1 MTPLAY
7 SLRPN
12 KLNDIIGQDHL
23 IGPNGPI
30 TRMIKN
36 NKLSSLIL
44 YGDPGI
50 GKTTLALVIANELD
64 ANYSVFSA
72 ATDNKA
78 LLKDIIENTTENKQN
93 ILIIDE
99 IHRMKK
105 DIQDYLLPFIENGT
119 VTIIGLT
126 TINPYHSVNP
136 AVRSRTVVYK
146 LNSLNK
152 ENMLIILNN
161 SLKKL
166 EIFEDVNQEVKEYL
180 ISISN
185 GDVRNLLNSLELI
198 NNLLEKDNI
207 IIDEVKTII
216 LKPSA
221 SLDKNGDNYYDTLSG
236 LQKSI
241 RGSDVDA
248 SLHYLARLLFTEDL
262 KPLIRRLSAIVYE
275 DIGLANPSLGPKLKA
290 ASDTAQ
296 ELGMPEARI
305 PLGAIVIEMA
315 LSPKSNSALLAID
328 KALKDI
334 EEGKTGNL
342 PLHLK
347 NTYSFDP
354 SQKKYLYP
362 HDYPGNWVLQ
372 QYLPDILKNRKYYE
386 PQETSRYE
394 KALKERFEAINKA
407 KENK

>member
-1 MTPLAY
+1 MRPLAY
-7 SLRPN
+7 SLRPT
-12 KLNDIIGQDHL
+12 KLSDIIGQNHL
-23 IGPNGPI
+23 IGAKGPI
-30 TRMIKN
+30 ARMIKN
-36 NKLSSLIL
+36 KKLSSLIL

-50 GKTTLALVIANELD
+50 GKTTLALVIANELE
-64 ANYSVFSA
+64 ANYSLFSS

-78 LLKDIIENTTENKQN
+78 LLKEIIENAPENKQS
-93 ILIIDE
+93 ILIVDE

-105 DIQDYLLPFIENGT
+105 DIQDYLLPFVENGT
-119 VTIIGLT
+119 ITIIGLT

-136 AVRSRTVVYK
+136 AIRSRTVIYK
-146 LNSLNK
+146 LNPLNN
-152 ENMLIILNN
+152 ENMLKILDN

-166 EIFEDVNQEVKEYL
+166 EIYENINKDVKEYL

-185 GDVRNLLNSLELI
+185 GDVRNLLNSLELV

-207 IIDEVKTII
+207 NLDEVKRII
-216 LKPSA
+216 MKASA

-248 SLHYLARLLFTEDL
+248 SLHYLARLLFSEDL
-262 KPLIRRLSAIVYE
+262 IPLIRRLYAIFYE
-275 DIGLANPSLGPKLKA
+275 DIGLANPSLGPRLRA
-290 ASDTAQ
+290 ACEASL
-296 ELGMPEARI
+296 ELGMPEARL
-305 PLGAIVIEMA
+305 PLGEIVIEMA
-315 LSPKSNSALLAID
+315 LSPKSNSALIAID

-334 EEGKTGNL
+334 EDGKGGNL

-354 SQKKYLYP
+354 NQKKYLYP

-372 QYLPDILKNRKYYE
+372 QYLPDSIKNSKYYE
-386 PQETSRYE
+386 PQETSKYE
-394 KALKERFEAINKA
+394 KALKERFDAINKA
-407 KENK
+407 KSK

>member
-290 ASDTAQ
+290 ASDAAQ

-372 QYLPDILKNRKYYE
+372 QYLPDIIKNRKYYE

>member
-290 ASDTAQ
+290 ASDAAQ

>member
-1 MTPLAY
+1 MKPLAY
-7 SLRPN
+7 SLRPT

-23 IGPNGPI
+23 LGEKGPI
-30 TRMIKN
+30 KRMVDNK
-36 NKLSSLIL
+36 KLSSLIL

-50 GKTTLALVIANELD
+50 GKTTLALVIATELD
-64 ANYSVFSA
+64 ANFSTFSA

-78 LLKDIIENTTENKQN
+78 FLKEIIEDANTNKQR
-93 ILIIDE
+93 IVIIDE

-105 DIQDYLLPFIENGT
+105 DIQDYLLPFIEDGT

-136 AVRSRTVVYK
+136 AIRSRALIYK

-152 ENMLIILNN
+152 ENMLLILNN
-161 SLKKL
+161 SLKKIPNPQIL
-166 EIFEDVNQEVKEYL
+166 NEEIKEYL
-180 ISISN
+180 VSISN

-198 NNLLEKDNI
+198 TNLLAQDQMTLEN
-207 IIDEVKTII
+207 VKTLIM
-216 LKPSA
+216 KPSA

-248 SLHYLARLLFTEDL
+248 SLHYLARLLFSEDL
-262 KPLIRRLSAIVYE
+262 NPLIRRLTAIMYE
-275 DIGLANPSLGPKLKA
+275 DIGLANPTLGPRLKTACDA
-290 ASDTAQ
+290 AL
-296 ELGMPEARI
+296 ELGMPEARL
-305 PLGAIVIEMA
+305 PLGEIVIEMA
-315 LSPKSNSALLAID
+315 LSPKSNSAYLALE

-334 EEGKTGNL
+334 EDGKSGSL

-372 QYLPDILKNRKYYE
+372 QYLPDTLKGSKYYQ
-386 PQETSRYE
+386 PQENSKYE
-394 KALKERFEAINKA
+394 KALKERYDAINKA
-407 KENK
+407 KGSK

>member
-78 LLKDIIENTTENKQN
+78 LLKDMIENTTENKQN

-290 ASDTAQ
+290 ASDAAQ